1 MTTTK
6 KLAIAVVAL
15 SLALV
20 CAIGGTL
27 AFLVAESEKVVNTF
41 TYGGIEITLT
51 ETKGDVNDNGEHVF
65 GNVVP
70 GATVKKDPM
79 VTVKENSENC
89 YVYAKIENNVVLN
102 GTVVVKC
109 NIDIA
114 NWKLIGS
121 RTDDKGSVASLYQY
135 IGGDNNGIVAKPSSD
150 TKLPALFE
158 DVTFSE
164 DIESGDI
171 EILDEITDDIV
182 ITAYAHQADNTDVDT
197 ANAAAIKWAEVDAVS
212 AAI

>member
-27 AFLVAESEKVVNTF
+27 AFLVAKSEEVVNTF

-51 ETKGDVNDNGEHVF
+51 EKEGAVNDKGEHVF
-65 GNVVP
+65 ENVVP
-70 GATVKKDPM
+70 GAIVKKDPM
-79 VTVKENSENC
+79 VTVKADSENC
-89 YVYAKIENNVVLN
+89 YVYAKVENNVVLN
-102 GTVVVKC
+102 GAVVVTC
-109 NIDIA
+109 NIDSDNWTLVEKVENA
-114 NWKLIGS
+114 N
-121 RTDDKGSVASLYQY
+121 GSVVSLYKY
-135 IGGDNNGIVAKPSSD
+135 TGSDNDIVAKTSSD
-150 TKLPALFE
+150 TELPALFE

-171 EILDEITDDIV
+171 EILDAITDDIV

-197 ANAAAIKWAEVDAVS
+197 ADAAASAWAWPS
-212 AAI
+212 N

>member
-51 ETKGDVNDNGEHVF
+51 ETKGTEKEGVREF
-65 GNVVP
+65 ENVVP
-70 GATVKKDPM
+70 GAEIEKDPQ
-79 VTVKENSENC
+79 VTVKANSEKC
-89 YVYAKIENNVVLN
+89 YVYVKVENNVVLD

-109 NIDIA
+109 NIDESVWVPVETKI
-114 NWKLIGS
+114 NDDGS
-121 RTDDKGSVASLYQY
+121 TVSLYRY
-135 IGGDNNGIVAKPSSD
+135 KEEVPKDPADKD
-150 TKLPALFE
+150 LPKVFE
-158 DVTFSE
+158 TVTFGDFKSE
-164 DIESGDI
+164 NVET
-171 EILDEITDDIV
+171 LDKITNDIV
-182 ITAYAHQADNTDVDT
+182 ITAYAHQADNTDVNT
-197 ANAAAIKWAEVDAVS
+197 ADAAALDWAGITATN
-212 AAI
+212 

>member
-65 GNVVP
+65 ENVVP
-70 GATVKKDPM
+70 GATVKKDPV
-79 VTVKENSENC
+79 VTVEADSENC
-89 YVYAKIENNVVLN
+89 YVYVKVENNVVLN
-102 GTVVVKC
+102 GAVVVTC
-109 NIDIA
+109 NIDSGNWTLVEEVENA
-114 NWKLIGS
+114 NGS
-121 RTDDKGSVASLYQY
+121 LVSLYQY
-135 IGGDNNGIVAKPSSD
+135 IGGDNGIVAKTSSD
-150 TKLPALFE
+150 TELPALFE

-171 EILDEITDDIV
+171 EILDAITDDIV
-182 ITAYAHQADNTDVDT
+182 ITAYAHQSDNTSDSIAD
-197 ANAAAIKWAEVDAVS
+197 AAATAWAWPS
-212 AAI
+212 N